1 MNRPLADITIGD
13 GCLISD
19 TAIIE
24 PGVTIGDR
32 VILDGDNI
40 KLCQSSYVSSGAIIG
55 ANVVMDLLIVR
66 LARWFFNQFHLMQS

>member
-1 MNRPLADITIGD
+1 MNRRLADITIGD

-40 KLCQSSYVSSGAIIG
+40 KLCQSSYVSSGAIIA
-55 ANVVMDLLIVR
+55 ANVVIGSGAVVR
-66 LARWFFNQFHLMQS
+66 PGSVVLQSI